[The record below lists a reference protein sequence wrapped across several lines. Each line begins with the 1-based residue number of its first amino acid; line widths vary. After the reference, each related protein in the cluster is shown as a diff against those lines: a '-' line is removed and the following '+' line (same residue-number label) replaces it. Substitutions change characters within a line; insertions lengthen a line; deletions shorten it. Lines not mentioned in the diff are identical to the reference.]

1 VVIRGPK
8 KTFERASIT
17 QVLGFACL
25 ALSWRSGGSTALGP
39 FGFPMRSSLQYI
51 ACMAILQHPWR
62 ETCAMAAKPL
72 VIKQGMSSTT
82 AGRGAL
88 SAACAL
94 PPKPLCPAP
103 TPAFGPASASA
114 SGSGSGS
121 VVLLLVLLLAAAE
134 NMCRL

>member
-1 VVIRGPK
+1 MV
-8 KTFERASIT
+8 
-17 QVLGFACL
+17 Q
-25 ALSWRSGGSTALGP
+25 ALGP

-94 PPKPLCPAP
+94 PHETLSCLLLRIL
-103 TPAFGPASASA
+103 
-114 SGSGSGS
+114 
-121 VVLLLVLLLAAAE
+121 LLLVLRLRLRLLVLVLLLLLLLLVCVCFFRRRPRTFCAASKSA
-134 NMCRL
+134 RAAQTRTWRR